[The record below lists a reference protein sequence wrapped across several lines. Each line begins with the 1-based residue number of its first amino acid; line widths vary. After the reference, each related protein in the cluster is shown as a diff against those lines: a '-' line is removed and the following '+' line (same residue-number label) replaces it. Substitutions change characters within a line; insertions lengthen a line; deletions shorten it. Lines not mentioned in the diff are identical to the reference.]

1 MAAACALGMD
11 ISLPS
16 GPFGAPLTSEQTS
29 VPFLFSQCFT
39 TTIVLPGQL
48 YGTFN
53 CRAGGCCALTE
64 TEARAPNS
72 AFVKRFLFICRWNW
86 STLRGNI
93 RNLSITG
100 IFKVWSIHP
109 CESPILRGKVGQRQ
123 ASAALLNVDG
133 RPAQSKPGA
142 RFWTSVGNS

>member
-53 CRAGGCCALTE
+53 CRGGGCCALTE

-72 AFVKRFLFICRWNW
+72 AFVKRFLFI
-86 STLRGNI
+86 S
-93 RNLSITG
+93 
-100 IFKVWSIHP
+100 
-109 CESPILRGKVGQRQ
+109 SPISKAFDHGAPLRKPALYRQPSQR
-123 ASAALLNVDG
+123 
-133 RPAQSKPGA
+133 
-142 RFWTSVGNS
+142 T